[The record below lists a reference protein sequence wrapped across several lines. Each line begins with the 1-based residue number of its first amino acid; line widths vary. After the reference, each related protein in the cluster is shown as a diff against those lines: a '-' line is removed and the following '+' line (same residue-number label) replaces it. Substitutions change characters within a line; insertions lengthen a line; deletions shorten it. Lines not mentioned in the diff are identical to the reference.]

1 MATTITVTDAI
12 ALLNVTQLR
21 LGRGLRRRPLS
32 PVDERQNTR
41 CEVTETLVL
50 TGRAEA
56 DVNASS
62 LTGRHT
68 KGAGTKKENGG
79 WLGGVTNP
87 EIIESSNLF
96 RGFSDTLHC
105 TPLRDIF
112 KKNCTTVNRLVNI

>member
-1 MATTITVTDAI
+1 MATTITVTNAI

-41 CEVTETLVL
+41 REVTETLVL

-56 DVNASS
+56 DVNAS

-68 KGAGTKKENGG
+68 FRG
-79 WLGGVTNP
+79 WDQERKWRLGGITNP
-87 EIIESSNLF
+87 EIIESSNSI
-96 RGFSDTLHC
+96 RGSDRTGFLC
-105 TPLRDIF
+105 SLVP
-112 KKNCTTVNRLVNI
+112 NRIIPSEL